1 MLSVSDSPDGT
12 TVTITF
18 DVQTNHGLDYLNH
31 PSQHTDDLQYDCDG
45 KPITE
50 PSVSEG
56 IRRTLFVILSLKLI
70 ISIFSHRLQFSSSI
84 CAVC

>member
-56 IRRTLFVILSLKLI
+56 IRRTLFVILSQKTNYLYFFPQI
-70 ISIFSHRLQFSSSI
+70 AIQF
-84 CAVC
+84 